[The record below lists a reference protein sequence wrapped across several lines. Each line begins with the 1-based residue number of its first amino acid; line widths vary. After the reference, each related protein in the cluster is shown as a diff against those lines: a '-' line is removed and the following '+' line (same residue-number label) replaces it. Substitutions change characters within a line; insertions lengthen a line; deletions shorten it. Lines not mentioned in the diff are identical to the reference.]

1 MILRRFY
8 AENFRNIEKCNIEF
22 SAGVN
27 LLIGNNA
34 QGKTNAVEGV
44 NIFSRGKSF
53 RGSDEKD
60 LIRFGSEGF
69 RIGIEYE
76 NKDGL
81 SSLEYAVFGKERQ
94 RKKNGYK
101 INKISEM
108 MGSFRSVIFFP
119 DNLRIIKDGP
129 DERRNF
135 INAAISQC
143 FPEYIKYYS
152 DFKNALENR
161 NCILKFASKGFFIDE
176 NEITSWSYSM
186 AEYASFIYVYRRDYI
201 ERIKKHA
208 KEIMKEISDGKEELD
223 ISYISDIEDSPGKS
237 REKIKEE
244 YIEIMKRDLEREK
257 SAGVSLFGPHREN
270 IEIKIN
276 GVSARSY
283 SSQGQIRSA
292 VLSLK
297 LAEGEVIKELF
308 GEYPVFLFDDVL
320 SELDEKRRKYIFEGV
335 KDRQVIITACDEDKN
350 DIKADKIINVSG
362 GYYVSSRG

>member
-8 AENFRNIEKCNIEF
+8 ADNFRNIEKCNIEF

-34 QGKTNAVEGV
+34 QGKTNAVEGI

-60 LIRFGSEGF
+60 LIKFGSEGF
-69 RIGIEYE
+69 RLGIEYE
-76 NKDGL
+76 NKDGNA
-81 SSLEYAVFGKERQ
+81 SLEYAVFGKERQ

-108 MGSFRSVIFFP
+108 IGSFRSVIFFP

-129 DERRNF
+129 EERRNF

-143 FPEYIKYYS
+143 YPEYIKYYS

-161 NCILKFASKGFFIDE
+161 NCILKFTSKGFYVDE
-176 NEITSWSYSM
+176 NELNSWSLSL
-186 AEYASFIYVYRRDYI
+186 AEYSSFIYIFRRDYI
-201 ERIKKHA
+201 NRIKVYA
-208 KEIMKEISDGKEELD
+208 KEIMKEISDGNEELE
-223 ISYISDIEDSPGKS
+223 ISYVSDIEDGENKKREEIKEAYIELMKREED
-237 REKIKEE
+237 REKN
-244 YIEIMKRDLEREK
+244 
-257 SAGVSLFGPHREN
+257 AGVSLFGPHREN
-270 IEIKIN
+270 IDIKIN

-297 LAEGEVIKELF
+297 LAEGEVIRELF

-335 KDRQVIITACDEDKN
+335 KDRQVIITACEEDKN
-350 DIKADKIINVSG
+350 EIKADKIINVSG

>member
-8 AENFRNIEKCNIEF
+8 ADNFRNIEKCNIEF

-34 QGKTNAVEGV
+34 QGKTNAVEGI

-60 LIRFGSEGF
+60 LIKFGCEGF
-69 RIGIEYE
+69 KIGIEYE
-76 NKDGL
+76 NKDGDT
-81 SSLEYAVFGKERQ
+81 SLEYAVFGKERQ

-108 MGSFRSVIFFP
+108 IGSFRSVIFFP

-129 DERRNF
+129 EERRNF

-143 FPEYIKYYS
+143 YPEYIKYYS

-161 NCILKFASKGFFIDE
+161 NCILKFASKGFFVDE
-176 NEITSWSYSM
+176 NEIKSWSLSL
-186 AEYASFIYVYRRDYI
+186 AEYASFIYIFRRDYI
-201 ERIKKHA
+201 NRLKIYA
-208 KEIMKEISDGKEELD
+208 KEIMKEISDGKEELL
-223 ISYISDIEDSPGKS
+223 ISYVSDIEDGENKT
-237 REKIKEE
+237 REQIREA
-244 YIEIMKRDLEREK
+244 YIELMRREIEKEK

-270 IEIKIN
+270 LDIKIN

-297 LAEGEVIKELF
+297 LAEGDIIKELF
-308 GEYPVFLFDDVL
+308 KEYPVFIFDDVL
-320 SELDEKRRKYIFEGV
+320 SELDEKRRKYIFDGV
-335 KDRQVIITACDEDKN
+335 SDRQIIITACEEDKN
-350 DIKADKIINVSG
+350 NLKAEKIINVSG

>member
-1 MILRRFY
+1 MILKRFS
-8 AENFRNIEKCNIEF
+8 AESFRNIEKCNIEF

-161 NCILKFASKGFFIDE
+161 NCILKFASKGFFVDE
-176 NEITSWSYSM
+176 NEITSWSSSM

-208 KEIMKEISDGKEELD
+208 KEIMKEISDGDENVTLFYK
-223 ISYISDIEDSPGKS
+223 SDIDEESSD
-237 REKIKEE
+237 RQKIKEI
-244 YIEIMKRDLEREK
+244 YNRVFTAEIRREMAVG
-257 SAGVSLFGPHREN
+257 SSLFGVHRDDLIIN
-270 IEIKIN
+270 INEK
-276 GVSARSY
+276 SSRLFA
-283 SSQGQIRSA
+283 SQGQQRSI
-292 VLSLK
+292 VLALK
-297 LAEGEVIKELF
+297 LAEGEVSRDIS

-320 SELDEKRRKYIFEGV
+320 SELDEKRKKYIIEGIE
-335 KDRQVIITACDEDKN
+335 KRQIIITSCDKDIAGEISSSKIEVYSGNYKDK
-350 DIKADKIINVSG
+350 
-362 GYYVSSRG
+362 